1 MSEHNNYL
9 VNGHAKLSCS
19 KKATDNLAAV
29 ESNEERNI
37 VNGPFSSDIT
47 RNYVARFQRTQ
58 QYIRQTCEPQYYS
71 DYLQL
76 DKLLSCQ
83 LPVTER
89 AEDKAHDETLFI
101 IVHQVFELWFKQIL
115 FELDSII
122 EILSCIE
129 IFCDKRLALV
139 LHRLERIKQIEDV
152 MIQQIE
158 IIQTITPQEFLDFRD
173 YLFPASGFQSYQ
185 FRLFEEKLGIRN
197 EMRPNEGWL
206 NSLREEHRKLIQ
218 QAQQAPC
225 LFDLVERWL
234 QLLPFRE
241 FRGYNFSQSYKEAT
255 DNMLQ
260 VDWSIIEQHYEGEDK
275 EKALRELERT
285 KKAFQSAYD
294 RATHEHLIQ
303 TGQRR
308 LGFRATGAALLIMLY
323 EDEPMLHT
331 PALILRAVV
340 DVEDK
345 LNLWRYRHAQ
355 MVRRMIGGKVGTGGS
370 MGHAYLRSTVDR
382 YRVFGDLANVSTLLI
397 PRRLL
402 PELPSELREQL
413 TYYHR
418 MEKLD
423 RTFFDRGGS
432 GESLDD
438 YL

>member
-1 MSEHNNYL
+1 MAENTHTANGYTKIEWPMS
-9 VNGHAKLSCS
+9 
-19 KKATDNLAAV
+19 AALDT
-29 ESNEERNI
+29 NEERNI
-37 VNGPFSSDIT
+37 ANGPFCSDIT
-47 RNYVARFQRTQ
+47 TRNNVARSQRTQ
-58 QYIRQTCEPQYYS
+58 QYIRHTCEPQYYS

-76 DKLLSCQ
+76 DNLLSCQ
-83 LPVTER
+83 APVTER
-89 AEDKAHDETLFI
+89 ADDKAHDETLFI

-115 FELDSII
+115 IELDSII
-122 EILSCIE
+122 EILSSIE
-129 IFCDKRLALV
+129 VFCDKRLALV
-139 LHRLERIKQIEDV
+139 LHRLNRIKEIEDV
-152 MIQQIE
+152 MIRQIE
-158 IIQTITPQEFLDFRD
+158 VIQTITPQEFLDFRD
-173 YLFPASGFQSYQ
+173 YLFPASGFQSFQ

-197 EMRPNEGWL
+197 QMRPNEGWF
-206 NSLREEHRKLIQ
+206 NSLRDEHKQMIHEAER
-218 QAQQAPC
+218 APC
-225 LFDLVERWL
+225 LFEVVEKWL

-255 DNMLQ
+255 DRMLQ
-260 VDWSIIEQHYEGEDK
+260 VDESIIEQHYEGEDK

-303 TGQRR
+303 SGQRR

-370 MGHAYLRSTVDR
+370 VGHAYLRSTVDR

-438 YL
+438 L

>member
-1 MSEHNNYL
+1 
-9 VNGHAKLSCS
+9 
-19 KKATDNLAAV
+19 
-29 ESNEERNI
+29 
-37 VNGPFSSDIT
+37 
-47 RNYVARFQRTQ
+47 
-58 QYIRQTCEPQYYS
+58 
-71 DYLQL
+71 
-76 DKLLSCQ
+76 
-83 LPVTER
+83 
-89 AEDKAHDETLFI
+89 
-101 IVHQVFELWFKQIL
+101 
-115 FELDSII
+115 
-122 EILSCIE
+122 
-129 IFCDKRLALV
+129 
-139 LHRLERIKQIEDV
+139 
-152 MIQQIE
+152 
-158 IIQTITPQEFLDFRD
+158 
-173 YLFPASGFQSYQ
+173 
-185 FRLFEEKLGIRN
+185 
-197 EMRPNEGWL
+197 
-206 NSLREEHRKLIQ
+206 
-218 QAQQAPC
+218 
-225 LFDLVERWL
+225 
-234 QLLPFRE
+234 
-241 FRGYNFSQSYKEAT
+241 
-255 DNMLQ
+255 MLQ

>member
-1 MSEHNNYL
+1 MSSHQTT
-9 VNGHAKLSCS
+9 NGHHYVTRKNVGNFA
-19 KKATDNLAAV
+19 AT
-29 ESNEERNI
+29 EERNI
-37 VNGPFSSDIT
+37 ENGPFSSAFT
-47 RNYVARFQRTQ
+47 ERVPVARSQWTQ
-58 QYIRQTCEPQYYS
+58 QYIRQTFEPQYYG

-83 LPVTER
+83 IPVTER
-89 AEDKAHDETLFI
+89 AGDTAHDETLFI
-101 IVHQVFELWFKQIL
+101 IVHQVFELWFKQLLVEI
-115 FELDSII
+115 ESII
-122 EILSCIE
+122 QILMSME
-129 IFCDKRLALV
+129 VFCDKRLALV
-139 LHRLERIKQIEDV
+139 LHRLNRIKQIQDV

-158 IIQTITPQEFLDFRD
+158 VIQTITPQEFLEFRD
-173 YLFPASGFQSYQ
+173 YLFPASGFQSFQ
-185 FRLFEEKLGIRN
+185 FRIFEEKLGIRN
-197 EMRPNEGWL
+197 AMRPNEGWL
-206 NSLREEHRKLIQ
+206 NSLREEHKKLIR
-218 QAQQAPC
+218 QAEEESC
-225 LFDLVERWL
+225 LFEAVERWL

-255 DNMLQ
+255 DRMLQ
-260 VDWSIIEQHYEGEDK
+260 VDHSIIEEHYQGEDK

-285 KKAFQSAYD
+285 RKAFQSAYD
-294 RATHEHLIQ
+294 RATHQQLIDS
-303 TGQRR
+303 GLRR

-355 MVRRMIGGKVGTGGS
+355 MVLRMIGGKVGTGGS
-370 MGHAYLRSTVDR
+370 VGHAYLRSTVDR
-382 YRVFGDLANVSTLLI
+382 YRIFGDLANLSTLLI

-423 RTFFDRGGS
+423 RTFFDNGGS
-432 GESLDD
+432 GESIDEFF
-438 YL
+438 

>member
-1 MSEHNNYL
+1 MAESHKA
-9 VNGHAKLSCS
+9 NGYFQQGWSLS
-19 KKATDNLAAV
+19 AAI
-29 ESNEERNI
+29 EKNEERNI
-37 VNGPFSSDIT
+37 ANGPFSSDIT
-47 RNYVARFQRTQ
+47 RNNVARSQRTQ
-58 QYIRQTCEPQYYS
+58 QYIRQTFEPQYYS

-76 DKLLSCQ
+76 DNLLSCQ
-83 LPVTER
+83 VPVTER
-89 AEDKAHDETLFI
+89 AGDKAHDETLFI

-115 FELDSII
+115 VELDSII
-122 EILSCIE
+122 EILSSME
-129 IFCDKRLALV
+129 VFCDKRLALV
-139 LHRLERIKQIEDV
+139 LHRLERIKEIEDV
-152 MIQQIE
+152 MIRQIE
-158 IIQTITPQEFLDFRD
+158 VIQTITPQEFLDFRD
-173 YLFPASGFQSYQ
+173 YLFPASGFQSFQ

-197 EMRPNEGWL
+197 PMRPNEGWF
-206 NSLREEHRKLIQ
+206 NSLREEHKQIIQ
-218 QAQQAPC
+218 QAEVAPC
-225 LFDLVERWL
+225 LFEVVEKWL

-255 DNMLQ
+255 DRMLQ
-260 VDWSIIEQHYEGEDK
+260 VDESIIEQHYEGEDK
-275 EKALRELERT
+275 ERALRELERT

-370 MGHAYLRSTVDR
+370 VGHAYLRSTVDR

-438 YL
+438 